1 MLCWRRVVHS
11 LVRSK
16 AVHFYSIVVSEVQY
30 SQLVVSLSRSTQ
42 LPRSLLWVCCC
53 VLLSNDLRVCSF
65 LFASMAPK
73 KFTVVSVAACVLA
86 LALVVS
92 GNKDERPLTP
102 YEGAPIHKRGTPAES
117 ENVPRRPGDTGDA
130 DPELV
135 YYGTGGYRYCSGT
148 YCGYLTYQP
157 TCCGTTCCSAGYY
170 YCNTYNQCVTS
181 YFYYNNYYN
190 VFTSIDDDNS
200 AYWYC
205 DGYSCSY
212 YESGV
217 KPTGCCGT
225 DCCYGDDNCC
235 IDGFCGYCTDISSA
249 VKTAVSVIVGVIVG
263 ICLFCCL
270 VGFAIWYCVYRAAT
284 AKSGAGT
291 GGVVVTPGVGGPT
304 QSPMA
309 PPPPAMEMSY
319 VGQPGAYGSPPPQ
332 QPVYYTGAAPPPPAA
347 YAQPGAVYGAAPPP
361 PAAYGQTGAVYG
373 AGPLPPA
380 AYGQPS
386 APAYGSA
393 PPPPAAYGQAAVPAA
408 YGSAPPPP
416 AAVYGQAD
424 AMPR

>member
-1 MLCWRRVVHS
+1 
-11 LVRSK
+11 VR
-16 AVHFYSIVVSEVQY
+16 YS
-30 SQLVVSLSRSTQ
+30 T
-42 LPRSLLWVCCC
+42 RSLLSVSIVLRNCLGLCCGFVVF
-53 VLLSNDLRVCSF
+53 VLLSNDLRVGWF
-65 LFASMAPK
+65 LFANMAPK
-73 KFTVVSVAACVLA
+73 KFTIVSVAACVLA

-117 ENVPRRPGDTGDA
+117 ENVPRRPEDTGEA
-130 DPELV
+130 DPDYV
-135 YYGTGGYRYCSGT
+135 YYGTYSYRYCSG
-148 YCGYLTYQP
+148 YNCGYLPYQP

-200 AYWYC
+200 AYWNC
-205 DGYSCSY
+205 DSHSCSY
-212 YESGV
+212 NYYGSST
-217 KPTGCCGT
+217 KPTGCCGYE
-225 DCCYGDDNCC
+225 CCYGDDNCC
-235 IDGFCGYCTDISSA
+235 IDGVCGYCTDISSA
-249 VKTAVSVIVGVIVG
+249 VKTAVGVIVG
-263 ICLFCCL
+263 AIVGICVFCCL
-270 VGFAIWYCVYRAAT
+270 VDFAIWYCVYRAAT

-361 PAAYGQTGAVYG
+361 PAAYGQTGAT
-373 AGPLPPA
+373 
-380 AYGQPS
+380 
-386 APAYGSA
+386 
-393 PPPPAAYGQAAVPAA
+393 AV

-424 AMPR
+424 ALPR